1 MSKQQNLEKLDSI
14 IFYTIDK
21 AMRSYRQFAQSEL
34 KRHGFTITIDQWL
47 IIKCLLENPEMSQI
61 EISERVFKD
70 NASVTRIIELLVK
83 AKYVSRK
90 VNKQDRRRSLL
101 TVTKLGEET
110 IEAVNKLVLVYRAKA
125 LNGVSLEEIDNT
137 MRIMTIISDNCKK

>member
-1 MSKQQNLEKLDSI
+1 MEKLDSI
-14 IFYTIDK
+14 IFYTIDR

-47 IIKCLLENPEMSQI
+47 VMKCLMENPSIPQT

-83 AKYVSRK
+83 AKYISRK
-90 VNKQDRRRSLL
+90 TNKIDRRRSDLMI
-101 TVTKLGEET
+101 TPLGIQT
-110 IEAVNKLVLVYRAKA
+110 LDAVNELVQFNRMKA
-125 LNGVSLEEIDNT
+125 LNGIAQEDINRT
-137 MRIMTIISDNCKK
+137 MDIMTLIYENCKK

>member
-137 MRIMTIISDNCKK
+137 MRIMTIISENCKK